1 MVQKTEFPH
10 IYRDDSGALINK
22 NNEALLAYKL
32 KKQQTMKISTIEN
45 QIKTLNEDMMDIKNL
60 LLQLS
65 ENIKAR

>member
-1 MVQKTEFPH
+1 MHQKTEIPH
-10 IYRDDSGALINK
+10 IYRDESGALINK

-32 KKQQTMKISTIEN
+32 KKQQTLKISMIEN
-45 QIKTLNEDMMDIKNL
+45 QIKNLNEDVMDIKKL